1 MYFEYFGK
9 AAISLT
15 ASQFTYTYFSR
26 ICDHIK
32 RLFVRNSTQLRLLI
46 INILGVNRA
55 RVRRDIK
62 SDISDAIGRLDIH
75 WDGTGKIGRIDTNIK

>member
-1 MYFEYFGK
+1 MYFESFGK
-9 AAISLT
+9 APISLT
-15 ASQFTYTYFSR
+15 ASQSTHMNQS
-26 ICDHIK
+26 
-32 RLFVRNSTQLRLLI
+32 NSTQPRLLI
-46 INILGVNRA
+46 IDILGVNRA